1 MKEFKSRKECYK
13 ILGLNEDSTIEEI
26 KKAYLKMAK
35 KYHPDLNKE
44 DPEANRK
51 FIEVKDAY
59 ERLCSPEREQIIIR
73 KYPSNHYR
81 TYRESFYSFRENF
94 FDEIN
99 RVFFREND
107 PYYDIFEYFDYIFEK
122 LMRKFFDD
130 FWEF

>member
-13 ILGLNEDSTIEEI
+13 ILGVNEDSTIEEI

-35 KYHPDLNKE
+35 KYHPDLNKK

-99 RVFFREND
+99 RVFFREDD
-107 PYYDIFEYFDYIFEK
+107 PHYDIFEYFDYIFEK

>member
-99 RVFFREND
+99 RVFFREDD
-107 PYYDIFEYFDYIFEK
+107 PHYDIFEYFDYIFEK